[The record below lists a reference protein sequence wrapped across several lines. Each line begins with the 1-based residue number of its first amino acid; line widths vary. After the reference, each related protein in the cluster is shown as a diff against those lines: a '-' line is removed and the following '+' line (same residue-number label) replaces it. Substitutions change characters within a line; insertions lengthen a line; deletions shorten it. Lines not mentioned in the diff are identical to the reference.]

1 MKQYKIAAFMLA
13 SLLLVSCGTTAPL
26 SDVTETSDNSDSLVS
41 DAQFDSEPTPDIPD
55 DLDFEGE
62 TITILYRD
70 EMKNEF
76 WTEESNGEVVND
88 AVFARNAAV
97 EDRLNCTLEYIPNTS
112 TDWYGGYQAVIS
124 NSILAGDEAYDII
137 SGPSFHIPTLIVD
150 GYLYDLSTVDYVDF
164 NQPWWTQSLL
174 ETTSFGGKIYL
185 VSGDISLGMIK
196 YLHCTYFNK
205 RLASDYGIEDLYQTV
220 LSGKWTVDKMNEL
233 CTDRTTDLNGD
244 GQISLN
250 DDSFGYV
257 ITNTTLWRAYID
269 ALGVNY
275 LHIGSDGYPEFDFSD
290 SRSFE
295 VCDLFTKWVGPGS
308 SKDIIIG
315 QGNDSTYEIFKSG
328 RALFVMGRFVD
339 SETTYREMTD
349 DYGILP
355 IPKWDESQDYHVTIN
370 GSESTFG
377 IPVNSSKTDRL
388 GAVLEL
394 LAYESYKTVTPA
406 YYEEALKIKYT
417 RDDTAAQIIDI
428 IKNGAR
434 FNPTVQMSKLLG
446 GTDYYII
453 ECAVAGSSLAT
464 KFASIEKSMTAKLDE
479 VLELIS

>member
-1 MKQYKIAAFMLA
+1 
-13 SLLLVSCGTTAPL
+13 
-26 SDVTETSDNSDSLVS
+26 
-41 DAQFDSEPTPDIPD
+41 
-55 DLDFEGE
+55 
-62 TITILYRD
+62 
-70 EMKNEF
+70 
-76 WTEESNGEVVND
+76 
-88 AVFARNAAV
+88 
-97 EDRLNCTLEYIPNTS
+97 
-112 TDWYGGYQAVIS
+112 
-124 NSILAGDEAYDII
+124 
-137 SGPSFHIPTLIVD
+137 
-150 GYLYDLSTVDYVDF
+150 
-164 NQPWWTQSLL
+164 
-174 ETTSFGGKIYL
+174 
-185 VSGDISLGMIK
+185 
-196 YLHCTYFNK
+196 
-205 RLASDYGIEDLYQTV
+205 
-220 LSGKWTVDKMNEL
+220 
-233 CTDRTTDLNGD
+233 
-244 GQISLN
+244 
-250 DDSFGYV
+250 
-257 ITNTTLWRAYID
+257 
-269 ALGVNY
+269 
-275 LHIGSDGYPEFDFSD
+275 
-290 SRSFE
+290 
-295 VCDLFTKWVGPGS
+295 
-308 SKDIIIG
+308 
-315 QGNDSTYEIFKSG
+315 
-328 RALFVMGRFVD
+328 MGRFVD